1 MINLVA
7 ESIKE
12 HIEIVNNIDD
22 ETILSIKNAASICN
36 LSLKQGNKI
45 MFIGNGGSAGDAN
58 IWLPN

>member
-22 ETILSIKNAASICN
+22 ETILSIKNVPICN

-45 MFIGNGGSAGDAN
+45 MFIGNEVPEMLN

>member
-22 ETILSIKNAASICN
+22 ETILSIKNATSICN
-36 LSLKQGNKI
+36 LHLTGNKI
-45 MFIGNGGSAGDAN
+45 MFINGEVPEMLN